1 MLINLYQV
9 ENLLL
14 SVQVNIFEAK
24 TSFLNHESVL
34 L

>member
-9 ENLLL
+9 EHLLL

-24 TSFLNHESVL
+24 TPFLNHESVL